1 MPLECPRCLLTNPD
15 TVLMCECGYD
25 FTPHFQRMPF
35 HRGNAKAKSRRPLF
49 KRQMLKSSFV
59 FGVILIWLALSTGE
73 LYRIR
78 IELPRRPILELA
90 ISSLMVGLTD
100 LIGALVIGTIG
111 WACVWIAMSS
121 HGRPAQLCPRRTTFV
136 VTLFASAVLFV
147 IRTVEPT
154 VLIQHIAAGLAIVA
168 LAAFSYYA
176 GSRQWL
182 GKW

>member
-1 MPLECPRCLLTNPD
+1 
-15 TVLMCECGYD
+15 
-25 FTPHFQRMPF
+25 
-35 HRGNAKAKSRRPLF
+35 
-49 KRQMLKSSFV
+49 MLKSSFV